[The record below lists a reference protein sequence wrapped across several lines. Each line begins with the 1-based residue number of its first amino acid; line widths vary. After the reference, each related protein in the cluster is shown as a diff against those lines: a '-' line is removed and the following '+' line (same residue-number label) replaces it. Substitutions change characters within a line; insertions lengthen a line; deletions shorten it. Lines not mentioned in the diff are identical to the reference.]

1 MLRHREVIMNDLVDH
16 NLSEDK
22 EDEPIDI
29 PPADARTVL
38 SAAATSAAA
47 TAVKDVID
55 AEVLDDN
62 DSVVHWIGKTIKTVW
77 KPEKIH
83 KQHDADRNRVWTCGH
98 CKVVFKQ

>member
-1 MLRHREVIMNDLVDH
+1 MNDLVDH

-29 PPADARTVL
+29 PPADAHTVL

-47 TAVKDVID
+47 TAVKDVIN

-62 DSVVHWIGKTIKTVW
+62 DSVVHWIGKTIKTFGSLKRSTNNMMQTGIVSGLV
-77 KPEKIH
+77 
-83 KQHDADRNRVWTCGH
+83 ATVS
-98 CKVVFKQ
+98 